1 MHRRPKVTIT
11 ATLGSE
17 VSLKQESTDLQP
29 AVVISPTTGTE
40 RSQAG
45 ESGPEM

>member
-17 VSLKQESTDLQP
+17 VRLKQESTDLQP
-29 AVVISPTTGTE
+29 AVVTSPTTGVE